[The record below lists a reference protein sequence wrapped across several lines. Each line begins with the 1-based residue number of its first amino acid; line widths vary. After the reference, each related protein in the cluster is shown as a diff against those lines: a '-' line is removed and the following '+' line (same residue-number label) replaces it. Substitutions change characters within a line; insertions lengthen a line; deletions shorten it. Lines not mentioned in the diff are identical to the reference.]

1 MGLVRVQKYN
11 YFCQFVPNIAIKKL
25 EDLAGSASS
34 ADAEP
39 AWARAHSKVPPL
51 EADMRPCVIL
61 QVDIS
66 GFTRLSDSFQGFGQ
80 EGIDMLTTTI
90 NRMFGVIIAHV
101 ESWSGDIVKFAGDA
115 VIVIW
120 ACSEETMGQTTQQAL
135 ACALELERLHGTFK
149 VHVPDAKSLGFA
161 ASIARHFATAISVD
175 ASGGAAG
182 GLLGEGAS
190 SPLEQIEVKR
200 TLRKVSLLKVLGDED
215 IDALAKHCS
224 LLRYAEGDVVMRQ
237 GDLGESMLIVQVMY
251 MCVCVCVCVCVCACV
266 RVRACMCVCARACL
280 SDIHASSHY
289 RAGRRGV
296 DPREAAGG

>member
-175 ASGGAAG
+175 SSGGAAG

-251 MCVCVCVCVCVCACV
+251 MCVCVCVCVCVCE
-266 RVRACMCVCARACL
+266 RECVC
-280 SDIHASSHY
+280 
-289 RAGRRGV
+289 V
-296 DPREAAGG
+296 